1 MKKLIFEENEIF
13 HLKDFLKYNFH
24 LKDSIISVSTLQ
36 INENIFDN
44 CFIYEDKMNVN
55 KVADNIYEI
64 PPKTLKV
71 RIRSKIEKFRE
82 K

>member
-1 MKKLIFEENEIF
+1 MKKLIFKENEIF
-13 HLKDFLKYNFH
+13 HFKDFLKYNFD
-24 LKDSIISVSTLQ
+24 LKDSIISVSTFQ

-55 KVADNIYEI
+55 KVTYNIYEI
-64 PPKTLKV
+64 PPKTLMV